1 MRNHMALG
9 WFYSPS
15 QIGRYIITRVTS
27 LKPPR
32 HKIRNPVAVL
42 RDLTSHQWLMFLA
55 GFLGWTW
62 DAFDFFTV
70 SMTVTEIAAD
80 FNESVTSIT
89 WGITITLMLR
99 SVGALI
105 SGIFADQYGR
115 KWPMIVCLG
124 LFIVLELASGFCN
137 TLSQFLGVRALY
149 GIAMGGLFGPA
160 AATALE
166 DLPHDARGILSGCFE
181 MGYAV
186 GYLLAAAFYRALV
199 PTTSHG
205 WRSLFWFGAGPP
217 VLLIAFRWYLPETNY
232 FRVMVAEREAR
243 ARSEGPSS
251 SAPPTRLATFK
262 AWLRES
268 GSALKEN
275 WFLFVY
281 LVVLMTGFN
290 SVSHGSQD
298 LYPTFLKDQVGLDAS
313 DTTIVT
319 VVGQIG
325 AFIGA
330 NFFGYVSTFFGRRL
344 TMMGTCLIGGA
355 LVPAY
360 IFPRDMRL
368 VATVFWEQFCVGGVW
383 GPIPIHLMEVNPPVM
398 RALLVGLMYQLGN
411 LGSSASATIQSIIGE
426 RFPLPPSAAGKKRY
440 DYGKV
445 MGIFLG
451 SVWAFILFFLF
462 WGPEMSPEE
471 RAAEAEEADR
481 LEKLRLDG
489 ADMAT
494 IGREKVLKEEVV
506 GGRVNDGDVPD
517 VEKASTKHLGE

>member
-1 MRNHMALG
+1 MALG
-9 WFYSPS
+9 WFYSPR

-32 HKIRNPVAVL
+32 NKIRNPVAVL
-42 RDLTSHQWLMFLA
+42 RELSAHQWLMFVA

-62 DAFDFFTV
+62 DSFDFFTV
-70 SMTVTEIAAD
+70 SMTVTEIAAEFD
-80 FNESVTSIT
+80 ESVTNIT

-99 SVGALI
+99 SVGALV
-105 SGIFADQYGR
+105 SGLFADQYGR

-137 TLSQFLGVRALY
+137 TLPQFLGVRALY

-166 DLPHDARGILSGCFE
+166 DLPHDARGLLSGCFE

-199 PTTSHG
+199 PTTPHG
-205 WRSLFWFGAGPP
+205 WRSLFWFGAAPP
-217 VLLIAFRWYLPETNY
+217 VLLIAFRWWLPETNY
-232 FRVMVAEREAR
+232 FRVMLAERQAR
-243 ARSEGPSS
+243 ARDDPSS
-251 SAPPTRLATFK
+251 TSTPSGFATFK
-262 AWLRES
+262 TWLREC

-275 WFLFVY
+275 WFLFIY
-281 LVVLMTGFN
+281 LIVLMTGFN
-290 SVSHGSQD
+290 SCSHGSQD
-298 LYPTFLKDQVGLDAS
+298 LYPTFLKDQVGLNAS

-330 NFFGYVSTFFGRRL
+330 NFFGYISTFFGRRL
-344 TMMGTCLIGGA
+344 TMMVTCLIGGA

-360 IFPRDMRL
+360 IFPRDLRL
-368 VATVFWEQFCVGGVW
+368 IATVFWQQFCVGGVW

-398 RALLVGLMYQLGN
+398 RALLVGLTYQLGN
-411 LGSSASATIQSIIGE
+411 LGSSASATIESIIGE
-426 RFPLPPSAAGKKRY
+426 RFPLPPSADGKKRY

-445 MGIFLG
+445 IGIFLG

-462 WGPEMSPEE
+462 WGPEMSAEE
-471 RAAEAEEADR
+471 RAAEAEEAAR
-481 LEKLRLDG
+481 LEALRLQG
-489 ADMAT
+489 ADMGD
-494 IGREKVLKEEVV
+494 IGKEKVLKEDVAAT
-506 GGRVNDGDVPD
+506 RVDYPEAED
-517 VEKASTKHLGE
+517 VEKASAKHFG